1 MPRVSECRNRFPAC
15 AGTRCDAAPAV
26 ITVRLM
32 ALPSVLEELDRLFE
46 ELVRRPWGS
55 ISRRLVPAEIREVAD
70 GWIVELPVEG
80 LRAADLKVDVQG
92 KQLTVTGHRRL
103 HRERR
108 HDKAAWTQTQ
118 QEVSLHRTLRLPSGA
133 NPDDIEAK
141 LEGSTLTIHLGKRKP

>member
-1 MPRVSECRNRFPAC
+1 
-15 AGTRCDAAPAV
+15 
-26 ITVRLM
+26 M

-141 LEGSTLTIHLGKRKP
+141 LEARPSPFTSVNANRDARRPARPRDEAGDDAA

>member
-1 MPRVSECRNRFPAC
+1 MPRVTECRNCFAAS

-103 HRERR
+103 QRER
-108 HDKAAWTQTQ
+108 HHGKAAWTQ

-133 NPDDIEAK
+133 NPDDVEAK
-141 LEGSTLTIHLGKRKP
+141 LEGSILTIHLGKRKP